1 MQPTIFG
8 FIRRYSWRQQLVILL
23 MTVLSFPFLYASLD
37 LPKQIIND
45 ALGQPDGGTI
55 MGYELQQLDYLMV
68 LCGIFLVLVLINGG
82 FKYVINVYQGVV
94 AERMLRRLRYMLY
107 SQTLRFPLPHFR
119 RVSQGELVQMIN
131 AEVEPLGGYVGE
143 ALATPAFQGG
153 TLLTILTFMFMQDP
167 ILGLAAIALYP
178 VQIYL
183 IPKLQRRVNELGKQ
197 RVRRVRRLAERI
209 GESAQGVRDIR
220 ANDTS
225 QYERAVFSREL
236 GHVFD
241 IRFRIYKLKFLI
253 KFINNFLAQLG
264 PFFFFSIGGYLVIH
278 GDLTIGAL
286 VAVVGAHKDL
296 SAPWKELLSHY
307 QLFMD
312 VRIKYEQVV
321 AQFDIPGVIDDR
333 RQASEPPEG
342 VAVTGHWQARGLTV
356 ADEDGEVL
364 LEGVGFEVAQ
374 PSRVAIVGPSGSGKE
389 ELCLILANLL
399 DPSRGRL
406 LIDDKPLN
414 ELADSLTGRRL
425 AYVGNPS
432 AILTGTIRHNLLYGL
447 MHRPVSDALVAAAA
461 GPPDHAAAPETQ
473 EQRDRRLKENLRA
486 GNSPYDSDVDWI
498 DYASAGLGTDAAE
511 RRQAIIDALRLVRFD
526 MDVYRMGLRNSIAS
540 ATHGELAAGL
550 LEARR
555 GMQARLDADPALA
568 RLVERFDP
576 ERYNTNASIA
586 ENLLFG
592 TPVGD
597 TFDLEQ
603 LAEQPYVVAVLD
615 KTGLTAEL
623 LGVGYKVAA
632 TMVEIFAELPPDHD
646 YFRQFSFITAE
657 ELPSYRALLNR
668 TDPGNLEALAE
679 ADRKRLLALPFKLIP
694 ARHRLGL
701 VEDELQAR
709 LLEARRVFRADLPEA
724 LAGAIDFFDPDRYND
739 AASIQD
745 NILFGKV
752 AFGQAQAEARIA
764 TLITEALEEKGLVDR
779 VVEAG
784 LDSPTGGG
792 GSRLTPMQRQKL
804 ALARAVLKRPDIF
817 VFDNPLAA
825 FDSREQMLV
834 RDALLDYLAD
844 KGAFWALQNPAWA
857 RQFDHVLVLEG
868 GRLIEHGAFAD
879 LASKK
884 GALSRLLEE
893 SDDAGRS

>member
-1 MQPTIFG
+1 MQSTIFG

-45 ALGQPDGGTI
+45 ALGRPEGGTI
-55 MGYELQQLDYLMV
+55 FGYELDQLDYLMV

-82 FKYVINVYQGVV
+82 FKYFINVYQGVV
-94 AERMLRRLRYMLY
+94 AERMLRRLRYMLF

-167 ILGLAAIALYP
+167 ILGIAAVALYP

-183 IPKLQRRVNELGKQ
+183 IPKLQRRVNALGKQ
-197 RVRRVRRLAERI
+197 RVRRARRLAEQI
-209 GESAQGVRDIR
+209 SEAAQGVRDIR
-220 ANDTS
+220 ANDTT
-225 QYERAVFSREL
+225 QYERAVFSRHL
-236 GHVFD
+236 GHIFE
-241 IRFRIYKLKFLI
+241 IRFKIYKLKFLI

-278 GDLTIGAL
+278 GDLTLGAL
-286 VAVVGAHKDL
+286 VAVIGAHKDL
-296 SAPWKELLSHY
+296 SAPWKELLAHY

-321 AQFDIPGVIDDR
+321 AQFVIPGVVDDA
-333 RQASEPPEG
+333 RQSSDPPQS
-342 VAVTGHWQARGLTV
+342 VTVTGSWQARGLTV
-356 ADEDGEVL
+356 SDEDGEARL
-364 LEGVGFEVAQ
+364 DGMSFEIEQ
-374 PSRVAIVGPSGSGKE
+374 PARVAIVGPSGSGKE
-389 ELCLILANLL
+389 ELCLVLANLL

-406 LIDDKPLN
+406 LINDKPLN

-447 MHRPVSDALVAAAA
+447 MHRPVGDEIVAAPT
-461 GPPDHAAAPETQ
+461 GPYEPDQLSETP
-473 EQRDRRLKENLRA
+473 EQRARRLKENALS
-486 GNSPYDSDVDWI
+486 GNSPYDCDVDWI
-498 DYASAGLGTDAAE
+498 NYAEVGLGTDGTA
-511 RRQAIIDALRLVRFD
+511 RRQAIIDALKLVRFD
-526 MDVYRMGLRNSIAS
+526 RDVYRIGLKSSIGS
-540 ATHGELAAGL
+540 AANADLAAEL
-550 LEARR
+550 LSARR
-555 GMQARLDADPALA
+555 GMQERLDADPALA

-592 TPVGD
+592 TPVGN
-597 TFDLEQ
+597 TFDLEN
-603 LAEQPYVVAVLD
+603 LADQPYVKAVLD
-615 KTGLTAEL
+615 KTGLTSEL
-623 LGVGYKVAA
+623 LGVGYKLAA

-657 ELPSYRALLNR
+657 ELPYFRTLVNRA
-668 TDPGNLEALAE
+668 DPGDLGALAE
-679 ADRKRLLALPFKLIP
+679 ADRKNLLSLPFKLIP

-701 VEDELQAR
+701 VEEDLQGK
-709 LLEARRVFRADLPEA
+709 LLEARRVFREDLPAA
-724 LAGAIDFFDPDRYND
+724 LAGAVDFFDPDQYND

-745 NILFGKV
+745 NILFGKI

-764 TLITEALEEKGLVDR
+764 TLITEALEEKGLADR
-779 VVEAG
+779 VVEVG
-784 LDSPTGGG
+784 LNCPTGGG
-792 GSRLTPMQRQKL
+792 GSRLSPMQRQKL
-804 ALARAVLKRPDIF
+804 ALARAILKRPD
-817 VFDNPLAA
+817 VFILDNPLAV
-825 FDSREQMLV
+825 FDSREQALV
-834 RDALLDYLAD
+834 RDALLDYFAD
-844 KGAFWALQNPAWA
+844 KGVFWALQNPAWA
-857 RQFDHVLVLEG
+857 KYFEHVLVLDA
-868 GRLIEHGAFAD
+868 GRLVEHGSYD
-879 LASKK
+879 ELARE
-884 GALSRLLEE
+884 GRAMHRLLEE
-893 SDDAGRS
+893 SDSVGRT

>member
-1 MQPTIFG
+1 MQSTIFG

-23 MTVLSFPFLYASLD
+23 MTVLSFPFLYASLE

-55 MGYELQQLDYLMV
+55 MGYQLEQLDYLMV
-68 LCGIFLVLVLINGG
+68 LCSVFLLLVLINGG

-107 SQTLRFPLPHFR
+107 SQLLRFPLPQFR

-167 ILGLAAIALYP
+167 VLGLAAIALYP

-197 RVRRVRRLAERI
+197 RVRRARRLAEQI
-209 GESAQGVRDIR
+209 SETTQGVRDIR

-225 QYERAVFSREL
+225 QYERAVFSRHL
-236 GHVFD
+236 GHIFD
-241 IRFRIYKLKFLI
+241 IRFKIYKLKFLI

-264 PFFFFSIGGYLVIH
+264 PFFFFSIGGYLVIQ
-278 GDLTIGAL
+278 GDLTLGAL
-286 VAVVGAHKDL
+286 VAVIGAHKDL
-296 SAPWKELLSHY
+296 SAPWKELLAHY

-321 AQFDIPGVIDDR
+321 AQFVIPGVIDEQ
-333 RQASEPPEG
+333 RQANDPPDG
-342 VAVTGHWQARGLTV
+342 VTITGSWQARGLTV
-356 ADEDGEVL
+356 SDEDGETRLDSVA
-364 LEGVGFEVAQ
+364 FELGQ
-374 PSRVAIVGPSGSGKE
+374 PARVAIVGPSGSGKE
-389 ELCLILANLL
+389 ELCLVLANLL

-406 LIDDKPLN
+406 LINDRPLN
-414 ELADSLTGRRL
+414 EIADSLTGRRL
-425 AYVGNPS
+425 AYVGNPA
-432 AILTGTIRHNLLYGL
+432 AIMTGTIRHNLLYGL
-447 MHRPVSDALVAAAA
+447 MHRPIGDEIVAAPT
-461 GPPDHAAAPETQ
+461 GPYELGWPQETPEL
-473 EQRDRRLKENLRA
+473 RASRLKENALS

-498 DYASAGLGTDAAE
+498 NYDAAGLGADEAE
-511 RRQAIIDALRLVRFD
+511 RRQALIDALKLVRFD
-526 MDVYRMGLRNSIAS
+526 GDVYRLGLKSGVSSAENGSLAS
-540 ATHGELAAGL
+540 EL
-550 LEARR
+550 LEARHA
-555 GMQARLDADPALA
+555 MQARLDADSDLA

-576 ERYNTNASIA
+576 ERYNSNATIA

-597 TFDLEQ
+597 AFDLEN
-603 LAEQPYVVAVLD
+603 LAEQPYVKQVLD

-623 LGVGYKVAA
+623 LDVGYKLAA
-632 TMVEIFAELPPDHD
+632 TMVELFAELPPDHD

-668 TDPGNLEALAE
+668 TDPSRLEALAE

-701 VEDELQAR
+701 VEGALQQKLLDAR
-709 LLEARRVFRADLPEA
+709 AIFRRDLPPELSA
-724 LAGAIDFFDPDRYND
+724 AIDFFDPHRYND

-764 TLITEALEEKGLVDR
+764 TLITEVLEEQGLVDR

-784 LDSPTGGG
+784 LASPTGGG
-792 GSRLTPMQRQKL
+792 GSRLSAMQRQKL
-804 ALARAVLKRPDIF
+804 ALARAIIKRPD
-817 VFDNPLAA
+817 VFILDNPLGS
-825 FDSREQMLV
+825 FDSREQVLV

-844 KGAFWALQNPAWA
+844 KGVFWALQNPAWA
-857 RQFDHVLVLEG
+857 QFFDRILVLEG
-868 GRLIEHGAFAD
+868 GRLVEHGTYGE
-879 LASKK
+879 LARE
-884 GALSRLLEE
+884 GRALHRLLEE
-893 SDDAGRS
+893 SDEVGRS